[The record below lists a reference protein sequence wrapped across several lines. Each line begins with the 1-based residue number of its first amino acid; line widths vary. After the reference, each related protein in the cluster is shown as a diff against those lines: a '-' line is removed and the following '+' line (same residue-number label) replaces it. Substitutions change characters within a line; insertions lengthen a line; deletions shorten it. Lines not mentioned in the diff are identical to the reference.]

1 MAGTSGA
8 SKDSRLSALA
18 GELRVAIGILV
29 RRAREQTQT
38 GDLTASQKSVILR
51 LEHAGPATVAMLAK
65 AESVRHQSM
74 RVTVASLEAMGA
86 VSGAP
91 DPADGRQTLFNLTP
105 ACLKTLKTGRAVKED
120 WLFRA
125 LQAQLTP
132 REQDELAAAV
142 KLLRQLAD
150 FHPRQDEQ

>member
-8 SKDSRLSALA
+8 SKDSRVAALA
-18 GELRVAIGILV
+18 GELRVAIGILI
-29 RRAREQTQT
+29 RRVREQTQA
-38 GDLTASQKSVILR
+38 GDLTSAQKSVILR
-51 LEHAGPATVAMLAK
+51 LESAGPGTVSMLAK

-74 RVTVASLEAMGA
+74 RVTVASLETMGL

-91 DPADGRQTLFNLTP
+91 DPADGRQTILRLTP
-105 ACLKTLKTGRAVKED
+105 ACLKTLKTGRAMKED

-132 REQDELAAAV
+132 REQDELAAAI
-142 KLLRQLAD
+142 KLLQRIAE
-150 FHPRQDEQ
+150 F

>member
-29 RRAREQTQT
+29 RRAREQTQA

-142 KLLRQLAD
+142 KLLRRLAD
-150 FHPRQDEQ
+150 FQPQAG

>member
-1 MAGTSGA
+1 MTRTSGA
-8 SKDSRLSALA
+8 SKDSRAAALA
-18 GELRVAIGILV
+18 GELRVTVSILI
-29 RRAREQTQT
+29 RRVREQTQA
-38 GDLTASQKSVILR
+38 GDLTSAQNSVILR
-51 LEHAGPATVAMLAK
+51 LERDGPGTVAMLAK

-74 RVTVASLEAMGA
+74 RVTVAGLETLGL

-91 DPADGRQTLFNLTP
+91 DPADGRQTIFSLTP

-120 WLFRA
+120 WLTRA

-142 KLLRQLAD
+142 KLLQRLAE
-150 FHPRQDEQ
+150 F

>member
-150 FHPRQDEQ
+150 FQPQAG